1 MMETNAA
8 RVELKAAWGGDVEV
22 SVAVLDRHIS
32 VDLGAEVVCEVLHQL
47 FLRNLNVVVTS
58 NPPLFKA

>member
-32 VDLGAEVVCEVLHQL
+32 VDLGAEVVCEVQQ
-47 FLRNLNVVVTS
+47 TS
-58 NPPLFKA
+58 TIQRSLQSIWIIV